1 MGFLRIDSLHRRF
14 KSEVALDDLSL
25 SIPKNSTTA
34 FIGANGAGK
43 TTTFSILGQFIKPHG
58 GKVEIDGVPLSTYRA
73 KGGVIS
79 VLPQDVQFYENRTIY
94 RQLYLFAR
102 LAGLNE
108 KSACKEVYRVLELSN
123 LIEKAKNRA
132 SELSHGMKVR
142 LGVAQALIGSPSL
155 VLLDEPTAGL
165 DPKMLQ
171 EFRKN
176 LKEIQG
182 TTTIMIS
189 SHDLSE
195 LQSICDHVCMIDK
208 GREVLQGSMKE
219 MLGKS
224 SRVKYR
230 LGSEDLSL
238 HSIQEDLP
246 YYKFK
251 LKEPNLLVV
260 GFDSSEKEVEQV
272 NHEVLSWLLGN
283 RIPVL
288 EVEARKNLEQT
299 FIEETMD

>member
-1 MGFLRIDSLHRRF
+1 MSFLRIDSLHRRF
-14 KSEVALDDLSL
+14 KREVALDDLSL

-43 TTTFSILGQFIKPHG
+43 TTTFAILGQFIRPHG

-108 KSACKEVYRVLELSN
+108 KNACKEVYRVLELSN
-123 LIEKAKNRA
+123 LVEKAKKRA

-230 LGSEDLSL
+230 LGSDDLSL
-238 HSIQEDLP
+238 QAIQENLP

-251 LKEPNLLVV
+251 LKESNLLVV

>member
-1 MGFLRIDSLHRRF
+1 MSYLKITNLRRRF
-14 KSEVALDDLSL
+14 KNQIALDDLSL
-25 SIPKNSTTA
+25 TVPKNSVTA

-43 TTTFSILGQFIKPHG
+43 TTTFSILGQFIKAHG
-58 GKVEIDGVPLSTYRA
+58 GKIELDGVPLATFRA
-73 KGGVIS
+73 RGGVVS
-79 VLPQDVQFYENRTIY
+79 VLPQDVQFYENRTLY

-102 LAGLNE
+102 LAGLSE
-108 KSACKEVYRVLELSN
+108 GSANKEVFRVLELSN
-123 LIEKAKNRA
+123 LLEKARSRA

-165 DPKMLQ
+165 DPRMLH

-176 LKEIQG
+176 LDAIRGK
-182 TTTIMIS
+182 TTIVIS
-189 SHDLSE
+189 SHDLTE
-195 LQSICDHVCMIDK
+195 LQAICDHVCMIDK
-208 GREVLQGSMKE
+208 GRVVLQGSMKD

-230 LGSEDLSL
+230 LGTEELNL
-238 HSIQEDLP
+238 EILEREIP
-246 YYKFK
+246 EFRFK
-251 LKEPNLLVV
+251 LKEQNTLLVS
-260 GFDSSEKEVEQV
+260 FDSNDQEVEQV
-272 NHEVLSWLLGN
+272 NHKVLSWLLRN
-283 RIPVL
+283 QIPVL